1 MDLGLD
7 VQERDGFAVLAV
19 SGEVD
24 VATVPR
30 LREQLHGLVA
40 QGSNQIIVNLDA
52 VDFLELAAPG
62 GGAAIDLEEVVLAEG
77 SPLAGLRLRDLP
89 SRGVRVSVVAIR
101 HAGEALRLAPGADDV
116 LAAGDHVVVVGD
128 RANVEKLAARAV
140 AD

>member
-52 VDFLELAAPG
+52 VDFLDSTGLGVLVG
-62 GGAAIDLEEVVLAEG
+62 GLK
-77 SPLAGLRLRDLP
+77 
-89 SRGVRVSVVAIR
+89 RV
-101 HAGEALRLAPGADDV
+101 
-116 LAAGDHVVVVGD
+116 
-128 RANVEKLAARAV
+128 RANDGNLRVVCTQERLLKIFRITGLTKVFAIHDSVAAAT
-140 AD
+140 AS